1 MPKSKRAKVISL
13 TATKQVRKDIKSR
26 LVTSI
31 RTAAASFTSCFV
43 FSFRNLRT
51 EALKNVRAEWADSRF
66 FLGKNKVMQLALSG
80 EGVGAGYDALAECVR
95 GNVGLLFTNRARG
108 AVEAF
113 FGGFSASDFA
123 RAGFVPAA
131 TIQQPPG
138 RLMELPHTMLEQLR
152 KLGMPVALDKGVI
165 VLPQAYTLCR
175 AGQQL
180 TPEQG
185 RLLKHF
191 GHQLAEFRIR
201 LVACVEKGRFE
212 ELEGAGEEMDDE
224 GAGGEGGGAA
234 AADEGEE
241 EEEEGEASE
250 VAAPPKIKGKA
261 KGGR

>member
-13 TATKQVRKDIKSR
+13 TATKQARKEIKSR

-31 RTAAASFTSCFV
+31 REAAGAFSSAFV

-51 EALKNVRAEWADSRF
+51 EALKGVRAQWGDSRF
-66 FLGKNKVMQLALSG
+66 FLGKNKLMALALAG
-80 EGVGAGYDALAECVR
+80 EGVGGGFDELAGALS

-108 AVEAF
+108 EVEAF
-113 FGGFSASDFA
+113 FGGFSATDFA

-138 RLMELPHTMLEQLR
+138 RLTELPHTMLDQLR

-165 VLPQAYTLCR
+165 VLPQAYTLCH
-175 AGQQL
+175 AGKAL

-201 LVACVEKGRFE
+201 LVACVVGGRFE
-212 ELEGAGEEMDDE
+212 ELEGAGDDGGMEE
-224 GAGGEGGGAA
+224 EGG
-234 AADEGEE
+234 EGEE
-241 EEEEGEASE
+241 EEEEDAPIE
-250 VAAPPKIKGKA
+250 VVLPLAKGKGKA
-261 KGGR
+261 KSR